1 MRNNDSTFSTAPRSL
16 WRGAKASLLLKEGGV
31 DAVFG
36 AVGDFSRPKAEH
48 QRRAVPHRLDMLLH
62 GMPGSG
68 KTSVIT
74 AAASHRVAIL
84 PSASEPADDTLAKG
98 LTRASQPDGRP
109 VALEDAD
116 RLFEHTASPVT
127 APKRGSRSRSRSA
140 ASTIRP
146 LTTNRPLTTIRA
158 SLRFDHHSPFEQFS
172 HPKGVLGACVTLAS
186 LPIRR
191 KRLPSVRVCCA
202 HTHTQA
208 GRDARTRH
216 LDGRGQRGEGSQRA
230 PEGAWVHGRYAARVM
245 AL

>member
-116 RLFEHTASPVT
+116 RLFELARKPHDSAETRLTLSGPLSCIDDSP
-127 APKRGSRSRSRSA
+127 
-140 ASTIRP
+140 
-146 LTTNRPLTTIRA
+146 
-158 SLRFDHHSPFEQFS
+158 FDH
-172 HPKGVLGACVTLAS
+172 
-186 LPIRR
+186 
-191 KRLPSVRVCCA
+191 
-202 HTHTQA
+202 
-208 GRDARTRH
+208 
-216 LDGRGQRGEGSQRA
+216 
-230 PEGAWVHGRYAARVM
+230 
-245 AL
+245 